1 MTTVPEPSAPEAE
14 PGRRVVVKQ
23 DGTTPFCGC
32 VDCGTV
38 TRGGVK
44 IGTWRACH
52 RRIQRKFVPKIEIER
67 IRFVAD
73 DGRITVV
80 PQKWDL
86 HAAIEALY
94 VSPEANLRSDDE

>member
-23 DGTTPFCGC
+23 D
-32 VDCGTV
+32 GTV

-52 RRIQRKFVPKIEIER
+52 RRIQRKFVPKIEIESY
-67 IRFVAD
+67 RFVAD